1 MVTVTVDEDERR
13 VTTRFEDGA
22 SLVAAPNYAVEHRDR
37 ARELGYSGDDPVW
50 QMTRDHDRA
59 HSLLAAWLGQPHS
72 PVLYGEATGNAPD
85 PALAANEEALVLL
98 LQKVANWG
106 IGAVFEEILGA
117 R

>member
-22 SLVAAPNYAVEHRDR
+22 SLTAAPNYAYEHVLPAHR
-37 ARELGYSGDDPVW
+37 LGYSGDDAVW
-50 QMTRDHDRA
+50 EMTRDHDRA

-98 LQKVANWG
+98 LQKVANGG
-106 IGAVFEEILGA
+106 IGDVFEEVFG
-117 R
+117 